1 MVRKSIT
8 HSVIII
14 NHIFQISIML
24 GLGYLQSLTDT
35 KALVMRHL
43 YQRNLDFKAHFLSDL
58 GLMIQSMIIMVM
70 VISTTFYLKKLIK
83 KDDANFKR
91 VEAGLFLILGI
102 IMLSII
108 NLNFFKDLL
117 VYGYLMIGFYLIL
130 IIQSMNVR
138 IAEKERNDEL

>member
-1 MVRKSIT
+1 MVRKSMT
-8 HSVIII
+8 NSVIII
-14 NHIFQISIML
+14 NHIFQVSIML

-58 GLMIQSMIIMVM
+58 ALMIQSLIIIIM
-70 VISTTFYLKKLIK
+70 VISTGFYFKKMIENGEGYFRK
-83 KDDANFKR
+83 

-102 IMLSII
+102 IMLGII
-108 NLNFFKDLL
+108 NLNYFKDLL

-130 IIQSMNVR
+130 IIQSMNIR
-138 IAEKERNDEL
+138 IAQKERND